1 MNEQLE
7 ISVKSAR
14 SHPIRSRW
22 HSAFGKVVAPW
33 LAALAFISPGASAGS
48 SYPFVPEA
56 FNVPPVL
63 EADTFRL
70 RMLTV
75 NDVIKDYDAVMSSA
89 AHIRSVWPDSGWP
102 AGLTLEQNLIDL
114 GWHQREFQR
123 RTSFAYTVVSL
134 DESRVVGCVY
144 INPTR
149 KAGYDAEVFLWT
161 RPPEQVSNISQKML
175 KETVTQWLAKEWP
188 FNAPAFPG
196 IDIPWT
202 DWAKI
207 AEFRR

>member
-1 MNEQLE
+1 MNEWKHQSGLRDR
-7 ISVKSAR
+7 IRFGADGTAR
-14 SHPIRSRW
+14 SLK
-22 HSAFGKVVAPW
+22 GVAPW

-102 AGLTLEQNLIDL
+102 SGLTLEQNLIDL

-123 RTSFAYTVVSL
+123 EIFNVDLRSL
-134 DESRVVGCVY
+134 SRPD
-144 INPTR
+144 I
-149 KAGYDAEVFLWT
+149 
-161 RPPEQVSNISQKML
+161 
-175 KETVTQWLAKEWP
+175 
-188 FNAPAFPG
+188 APG
-196 IDIPWT
+196 
-202 DWAKI
+202 
-207 AEFRR
+207 R